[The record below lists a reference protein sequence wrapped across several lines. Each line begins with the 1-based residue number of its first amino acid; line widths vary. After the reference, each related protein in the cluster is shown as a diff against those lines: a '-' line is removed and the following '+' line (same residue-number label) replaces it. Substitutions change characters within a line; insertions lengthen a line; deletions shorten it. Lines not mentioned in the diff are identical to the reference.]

1 MPRFHLA
8 DETIEAAEIA
18 FSKPR
23 SMWIGLLI
31 ASATIAAVFNARI
44 IGLVMMRS
52 MFECINAAA
61 AAWACATPVS
71 FIGVSV
77 MPW

>member
-1 MPRFHLA
+1 
-8 DETIEAAEIA
+8 
-18 FSKPR
+18 
-23 SMWIGLLI
+23 MWIGLLI

-52 MFECINAAA
+52 MFDSINAAA

-71 FIGVSV
+71 FSGVSV